1 MELEDVKDVKKK
13 INLIINSNILLK
25 CIFKIVIFY
34 ENIKLKIENNI
45 LWIIIF
51 MFFSLIPISFIFF
64 NFNFSIYNVE
74 KISLFI
80 FKKDLNLILQQSFL
94 SKIGIYLLYFSELMF
109 FYISLFLNILF
120 LNMLLEK
127 TKDIL
132 NSIKESK
139 VFYSIS
145 YLIIFLINKP
155 FLSKITLDIL
165 NQILLFLIII
175 LIIHI
180 FYLIV
185 LKIKNNFKNKIY
197 KKMNEDINFL
207 ILSNFLNLKKILNIQ
222 DKDIIKF
229 LEKKSLQIEEYRN
242 CKILDNF

>member
-45 LWIIIF
+45 LGIIIF

-64 NFNFSIYNVE
+64 NFNFSIYQVE

-94 SKIGIYLLYFSELMF
+94 SKIGIYLLYFTELMF

-139 VFYSIS
+139 VFYSIC

-180 FYLIV
+180 LFLIS

-197 KKMNEDINFL
+197 KKMNEDLNFL

>member
-1 MELEDVKDVKKK
+1 
-13 INLIINSNILLK
+13 
-25 CIFKIVIFY
+25 
-34 ENIKLKIENNI
+34 
-45 LWIIIF
+45 
-51 MFFSLIPISFIFF
+51 
-64 NFNFSIYNVE
+64 
-74 KISLFI
+74 
-80 FKKDLNLILQQSFL
+80 
-94 SKIGIYLLYFSELMF
+94 
-109 FYISLFLNILF
+109 
-120 LNMLLEK
+120 MLLEK

-242 CKILDNF
+242 FKILDNF